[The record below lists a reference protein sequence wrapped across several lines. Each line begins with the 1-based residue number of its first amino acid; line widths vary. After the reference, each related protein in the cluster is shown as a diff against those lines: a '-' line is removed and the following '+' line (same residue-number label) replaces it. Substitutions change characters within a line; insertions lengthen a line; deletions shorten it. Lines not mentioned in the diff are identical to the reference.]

1 MLGGAFMYL
10 YLTIIVIAVGI
21 LSLIGT
27 LVIGKK
33 VDKEAEQY
41 KQESNRTEAQLKRS
55 NEYETK
61 SVRLNIKVLTLIY
74 AFTFLF
80 TIIVMGLYFYLR

>member
-1 MLGGAFMYL
+1 MPGGAFMYL
-10 YLTIIVIAVGI
+10 YLTIIVITVGI
-21 LSLIGT
+21 LSLVGT

-74 AFTFLF
+74 AFTFLL

>member
-1 MLGGAFMYL
+1 MYL
-10 YLTIIVIAVGI
+10 YLTIIVVAVGI
-21 LSLIGT
+21 LSLVGT
-27 LVIGKK
+27 LVIGRK

-41 KQESNRTEAQLKRS
+41 KRESNRTEAQLKRS